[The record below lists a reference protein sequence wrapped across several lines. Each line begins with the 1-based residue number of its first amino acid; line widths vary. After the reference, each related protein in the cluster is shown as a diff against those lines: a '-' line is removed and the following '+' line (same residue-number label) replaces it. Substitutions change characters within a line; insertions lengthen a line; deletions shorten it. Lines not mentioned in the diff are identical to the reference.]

1 MEKIKSKNTGNSPV
15 YWTPSFVLYTCNKE
29 QDKKYKQKGL
39 INMTTPETK
48 KDLTQEFMMNY
59 VIEKGIADLDWF
71 IDLMQKNAIEKI
83 SNLTQEKIKGYNNKV
98 VREEFCKRYFP
109 ELIKK
114 TKKKT
119 CMEQLLEKRAEL
131 LEKRAELLAKEN
143 QKITKI
149 A

>member
-1 MEKIKSKNTGNSPV
+1 
-15 YWTPSFVLYTCNKE
+15 
-29 QDKKYKQKGL
+29 
-39 INMTTPETK
+39 MTTPETK
-48 KDLTQEFMMNY
+48 KDLTQDFMMNY

-83 SNLTQEKIKGYNNKV
+83 SNLTQEKIQGYNNKV
-98 VREEFCKRYFP
+98 VREDFCKRYFP
-109 ELIKK
+109 DLIKK

-131 LEKRAELLAKEN
+131 LAKEN